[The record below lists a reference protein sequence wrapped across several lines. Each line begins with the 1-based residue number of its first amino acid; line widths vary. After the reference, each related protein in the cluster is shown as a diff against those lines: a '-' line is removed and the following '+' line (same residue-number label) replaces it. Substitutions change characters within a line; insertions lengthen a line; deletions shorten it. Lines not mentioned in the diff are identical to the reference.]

1 MIQIPVPHINGI
13 GIPVLGPVLQK
24 IILVPVLN
32 IRLEFG
38 LVLGNLDWN
47 H

>member
-13 GIPVLGPVLQK
+13 GIPVLGPVQK
-24 IILVPVLN
+24 MILVLVLK
-32 IRLEFG
+32 IRLDFG